1 MPDSPK
7 PDDAGSR
14 SDERREPPTPP
25 PSKRERSK
33 PVLDVESEQRD
44 FEGGSDIHVW

>member
-7 PDDAGSR
+7 LDDAGSR
-14 SDERREPPTPP
+14 SDERREQPTAQPP
-25 PSKRERSK
+25 KRERSK
-33 PVLDVESEQRD
+33 PVLDVESERRD